1 MVTPG
6 VRIVALAAFAS
17 TRCCSFPHG
26 SSRLVRIA
34 PSRSEPQLS
43 SAIHTSL
50 AEQGAKAN
58 GDGLGRTNAD
68 DISFDTTLISKD
80 PNLVLGHLRAR
91 RMGEDSIQAV
101 QRIGGTPLLRE
112 SACHD
117 EVPSTSL
124 YEMRLCSGKKVIV
137 TTPDLFGLVFGSFL
151 LS

>member
-1 MVTPG
+1 MVTRG

-34 PSRSEPQLS
+34 PSRSEPPLS

-50 AEQGAKAN
+50 TEQSAKAN
-58 GDGLGRTNAD
+58 EDGLGRENAD

-91 RMGEDSIQAV
+91 RMGEDSTQAV

-117 EVPSTSL
+117 EVAICVIERDETVL
-124 YEMRLCSGKKVIV
+124 RTQVIV
-137 TTPDLFGLVFGSFL
+137 TPPEPIWA
-151 LS
+151 